1 MTRMEIRY
9 VDVQAAIDQLIAED
23 KPINV
28 DSVRS
33 LIGKWIRKS
42 TIEIFIRRW
51 RAEHLKDLLQG
62 GYKENVPIDLLSTS
76 SDETGEVLVQ
86 EVSIAKFQ
94 EKIESQEIRIVEL
107 EKQLNI
113 LKHARSSDTDTQG
126 LT

>member
-1 MTRMEIRY
+1 MKIRY

-51 RAEHLKDLLQG
+51 RAEDLKALLQG
-62 GYKENVPIDLLSTS
+62 GYKENVSIDLLSTS

-86 EVSIAKFQ
+86 DESIAKFQ

-113 LKHARSSDTDTQG
+113 LQRARSSDTDTQG